1 MLCIQGSAR
10 MIRCLQDTRSS
21 LSKECQAS
29 LFDQEVKMA
38 EDIDFKFPL
47 KMACTSEI
55 QTYCADVQHGHA
67 NVIRF
72 VLNPLMQQLANLRIT
87 CTR

>member
-1 MLCIQGSAR
+1 
-10 MIRCLQDTRSS
+10 MIRCLQDTRNS

-47 KMACTSEI
+47 KMACTLEI
-55 QTYCADVQHGHA
+55 QTYCADEQHGHA

-72 VLNPLMQQLANLRIT
+72 ALNPRMEQLHVLPVLIRANMQA
-87 CTR
+87 